1 MTRAKWGFVG
11 LAAGLLWF
19 GPALAD
25 VTGFLG
31 DLVGGK
37 SAAAEFAGTWTAT
50 GTAAGDIDHLV
61 VTATG
66 SGPVR
71 IQVFGRCETRIC
83 NWGALPARVR
93 TDGPTSDS
101 VRSLAAD
108 FNLGFA
114 LRHITLHR
122 LAGNILRFDM
132 VTEFTDGSDRHDYE
146 AAGQLVPAGTKVAA
160 ASPAPA
166 ASAAPS
172 PAPVAAPAPAPIPAP
187 IPAPNPAPAPSA
199 TSSTLSSLN
208 PLHWLSSKPAPQPA
222 APQTAAAPT
231 AVPIDNTEPVAASS
245 AAPVSDCSAIDAG
258 HLYVAPVNGNWNLRD
273 FLHVVQG
280 FGPYRDA
287 ANRGLAVLNFYR
299 FDEICRV
306 GRGTT
311 NMTFLRAAGEVPHQP
326 MAGADCSD
334 VRPEQVA
341 AVKRD
346 DDWKVVDGSREIYDY
361 GSDEQGAAEAVAVI
375 KSLNLSHQCYF
386 DRANTP
392 VSYLIAR

>member
-11 LAAGLLWF
+11 LAAGLLWL

-37 SAAAEFAGTWTAT
+37 SAAAEFAGTWTAP
-50 GTAAGDIDHLV
+50 GTVTGDIDHII
-61 VTATG
+61 VTTSG

-93 TDGPTSDS
+93 TDGPASES

-122 LAGNILRFDM
+122 LAGNTLRFDM

-160 ASPAPA
+160 LPAPA
-166 ASAAPS
+166 APPSATTMPTS
-172 PAPVAAPAPAPIPAP
+172 PAPAPAP
-187 IPAPNPAPAPSA
+187 APSTA
-199 TSSTLSSLN
+199 PSSGSSLN
-208 PLHWLSSKPAPQPA
+208 PLNWFSSKPAAPA
-222 APQTAAAPT
+222 ATPA
-231 AVPIDNTEPVAASS
+231 AVPTDNTEPVAAST
-245 AAPVSDCSAIDAG
+245 AAPVDDCFAIDTG
-258 HLYVAPVNGNWNLRD
+258 HIYLAPASGNWNLRD

-280 FGPYRDA
+280 FGPYRNA
-287 ANRGLAVLNFYR
+287 AARALTVIQFYH
-299 FDEICRV
+299 FDEICHV
-306 GRGTT
+306 GRGST
-311 NMTFLRAAGEVPHQP
+311 NMAFFRAAGEVPHQP

-334 VRPEQVA
+334 VHPEQVA

-346 DDWKVVDGSREIYDY
+346 DDWKVVDGTRELYDY
-361 GSDEQGAAEAVAVI
+361 GSDEQGAATAAAVI
-375 KSLNLSHQCYF
+375 KSLALSHQCFY
-386 DRANTP
+386 DRANTSA
-392 VSYLIAR
+392 SYWLAR